1 MLRGYSLAAVSSILA
16 VVVKAFIE
24 TRDQGQAPSEPLEA
38 QREALAFLESA
49 LAQWEKDV
57 LPTASD
63 LPTGVSG
70 TAVVAGSDDPESGEV
85 RPDSRPFKLGPCR
98 TSARTR
104 ASAVASVA
112 GEYFMAYVFFF
123 FKGVSR

>member
-16 VVVKAFIE
+16 VVVTAFIE

-57 LPTASD
+57 LPTAN
-63 LPTGVSG
+63 PTYQREFRELRWLLGQTIQNQAKFG
-70 TAVVAGSDDPESGEV
+70 PT
-85 RPDSRPFKLGPCR
+85 PDCSN
-98 TSARTR
+98 
-104 ASAVASVA
+104 
-112 GEYFMAYVFFF
+112 
-123 FKGVSR
+123 